1 MSYVLILIALGAEL
15 LHDAYQWEV
24 SYIEV
29 GTWLGGFDMTWGA
42 CGCLWWSYD

>member
-1 MSYVLILIALGAEL
+1 LGAKP

-29 GTWLGGFDMTWGA
+29 GTWLGGIDMT
-42 CGCLWWSYD
+42 

>member
-1 MSYVLILIALGAEL
+1 MNLKMKCKMLGKLAPMS
-15 LHDAYQWEV
+15 YQWEV

-29 GTWLGGFDMTWGA
+29 CTWLGGFDMTWGA